1 MIGCYAHKG
10 SVGQGLR
17 SKPAANGA
25 QIVPRSSHF
34 LSQIYAQGGEGR
46 GQACREGWRR
56 AEGCGL
62 SLETTA
68 GVALQLQ
75 PAKPPASASIQLV
88 KLDKKDRMGLGWGI
102 RLGEH

>member
-1 MIGCYAHKG
+1 MAG
-10 SVGQGLR
+10 R
-17 SKPAANGA
+17 
-25 QIVPRSSHF
+25 
-34 LSQIYAQGGEGR
+34 GGEGPGLQGGVETGR
-46 GQACREGWRR
+46 
-56 AEGCGL
+56 GCGL

-102 RLGEH
+102 RLGEC